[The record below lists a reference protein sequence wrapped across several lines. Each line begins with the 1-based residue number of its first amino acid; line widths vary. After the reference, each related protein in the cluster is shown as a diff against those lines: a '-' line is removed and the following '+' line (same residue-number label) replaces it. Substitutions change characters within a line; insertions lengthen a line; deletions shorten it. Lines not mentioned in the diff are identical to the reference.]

1 MTSSA
6 LSTQS
11 SSGDL
16 AFLHDT
22 EAFEHTWRVAMAFS
36 RSGMVPATYQGKP
49 EACMV
54 ALMYAAQLGENPML
68 IFQEMAPIKGRPT
81 TSARFAIA
89 RANKSGL
96 LRGTISWSSKGGGDG
111 LEVTASA
118 VLAATGETISVA
130 VSMAEAKADGW
141 TQNPKYKSI
150 PEQMLRWRSATRL
163 ISLFLPEV
171 LFGIAV
177 REEMPVERVNVQEVA
192 ATSGTELVAQI
203 NEKISA
209 APSPEPTSAAKRRAA
224 PVEPTSAEPEPL
236 SAGTIG
242 EAQGC
247 LEEVG

>member
-96 LRGTISWSSKGGGDG
+96 LRGTISWSSNGSGDG

-141 TQNPKYKSI
+141 TQNPKYRSI

-177 REEMPVERVNVQEVA
+177 REEMVERVNVQEVA
-192 ATSGTELVAQI
+192 ATSGTELVNQL
-203 NEKISA
+203 NEQISA
-209 APSPEPTSAAKRRAA
+209 APSPEPPLAAKRRAA
-224 PVEPTSAEPEPL
+224 QVEPTSAEPEPL

>member
-96 LRGTISWSSKGGGDG
+96 LRGTISWSSKGSGDG

-177 REEMPVERVNVQEVA
+177 REEMVERVNVQEVA
-192 ATSGTELVAQI
+192 GTSGTELVNQL

-209 APSPEPTSAAKRRAA
+209 APSPKP
-224 PVEPTSAEPEPL
+224 PSAEPEPHH
-236 SAGTIG
+236 SRSVT

>member
-1 MTSSA
+1 
-6 LSTQS
+6 
-11 SSGDL
+11 
-16 AFLHDT
+16 
-22 EAFEHTWRVAMAFS
+22 
-36 RSGMVPATYQGKP
+36 MVPAAYQGKP

-118 VLAATGETISVA
+118 VLAATGETIRVA

-171 LFGIAV
+171 LFGLAV
-177 REEMPVERVNVQEVA
+177 REEIVERVNVQEVA

-203 NEKISA
+203 NEKISVA
-209 APSPEPTSAAKRRAA
+209 PLPEPSPATRHRAV
-224 PVEPTSAEPEPL
+224 PVEPTSAEPEPDH
-236 SAGTIG
+236 SRSVT

-247 LEEVG
+247 LQEVN